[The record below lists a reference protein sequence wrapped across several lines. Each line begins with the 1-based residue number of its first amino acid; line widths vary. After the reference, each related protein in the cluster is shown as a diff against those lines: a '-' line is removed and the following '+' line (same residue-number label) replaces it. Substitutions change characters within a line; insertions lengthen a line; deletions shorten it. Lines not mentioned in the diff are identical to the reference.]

1 MDKFK
6 EQWKDAEYNKPPV
19 MNESALK
26 EIENIRVH
34 MKKGCLSGL
43 NQDVESTELHKNLN
57 NIMSASRYGV
67 ELAYGLFTECF
78 FRHNVKMASR
88 VEQRL
93 QNSTEFYQIL
103 HAETAITPEKFGLRF
118 KDNPLLYRIF

>member
-6 EQWKDAEYNKPPV
+6 EQWKDAEYNKQPV

-34 MKKGCLSGL
+34 MKKGCLSGIKPGRGT
-43 NQDVESTELHKNLN
+43 NRNEELHKNLN

-93 QNSTEFYQIL
+93 QNSIEFYQLL

-118 KDNPLLYRIF
+118 KR